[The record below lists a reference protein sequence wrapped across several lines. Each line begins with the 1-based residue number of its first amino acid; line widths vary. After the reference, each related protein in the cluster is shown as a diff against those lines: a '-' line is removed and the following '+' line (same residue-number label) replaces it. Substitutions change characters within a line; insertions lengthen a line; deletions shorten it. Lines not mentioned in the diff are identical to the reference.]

1 MLYLINARDVE
12 NSLEKRAKAR
22 PDHIKRL
29 EQMQNEGRLILAGP
43 LPNVDSETP
52 GDAGFSGSIIIAEF
66 DNLDAAKAWA
76 NDDPYVHG
84 GVYDQVEV
92 KPFKKVFPS

>member
-43 LPNVDSETP
+43 LPNIDSETP
-52 GDAGFSGSIIIAEF
+52 GDAGFSGSIIVAEF
-66 DNLDAAKAWA
+66 DNLETAKAWA